1 MKNIKIILSLI
12 LVIFAIRI
20 VNAEELVNG
29 NFKVVVD
36 KNGSGVFDK
45 VFMNN
50 QTINSFDTLTDNA
63 GKCNISSDVIAKQ
76 KKALAES
83 CSIKEDKD
91 SVVIENGF
99 VRAKILNG
107 KGGVIEEIINK
118 ITGQKCGSFSFG
130 MEVNWSGV
138 NLEKT
143 PCKMQIEKND
153 ANEIKI
159 TIDSD
164 VGKDKDK
171 VIVSRIFS
179 LKKGRPWLGLVFK
192 STAVGDQNVK
202 MTPVLSPVAG
212 KEKETNDNYYIMN
225 VGLME
230 HFAFDP
236 VRATMEANF
245 AIIEPVDNWA
255 ATCDLGE
262 KTGIGMSY
270 TGGIAMA
277 QIDSKVNTIETKSA
291 YAEPLKAGTSLDMIF
306 TFVPFVGMN
315 HVCLVSKECVIGM
328 DGLPEKVGNKFTTNI
343 SCISDSVGQKIINL
357 RLLTLDNKEIKVF
370 PAVTVAGNP
379 GLPVVSSLNL
389 DFSDV
394 LGGEYKLEISVA
406 ADKKE
411 IGKSFIQVYK
421 VPRKG
426 VFVDVMNNIPDNTGT
441 QFSVLSDKVRIEGGV
456 TGVSAAGNAINISGE
471 LKKGKEINW
480 PFTVAI
486 EKTAKPGEFLLTHTL
501 DLPAAAQGV
510 KIGAIGIE
518 IPILLGK
525 NNFHIKTTCSG
536 ERINDMW
543 RLDQFDEGY
552 PYWLMSDNTRW
563 PIWRFG
569 GLHINSST
577 HYVVWKAGGK
587 FVRPVITDQGTKSSG
602 WVDASCL
609 EWGVT
614 ACMEDAGK
622 VYEKAI
628 FVDGKNQTLS
638 LYFYPPF
645 AQPLT
650 LASSGVAASPS
661 TADLAGIVPGRKS
674 INKIRLKFHEGSVP
688 SMITP
693 ELSLEGYTKL
703 VQAVPG
709 GEHFH
714 HIGLQE
720 SNGRERIA
728 KELYFR
734 DIQPSTFVRNLI
746 TFSNS
751 DTIKPFCSKNGITFK
766 TDKEALIADIV
777 KSFVSSGKK

>member
-411 IGKSFIQVYK
+411 IGK
-421 VPRKG
+421 
-426 VFVDVMNNIPDNTGT
+426 
-441 QFSVLSDKVRIEGGV
+441 
-456 TGVSAAGNAINISGE
+456 
-471 LKKGKEINW
+471 EINW